1 MRGKTISLYNLVVG
15 SARKNSRRT
24 FAVRT
29 GGLSKSS
36 AGWTAAA
43 ASLTAATFSSQPT
56 LCLWGATPAASK
68 EESLIKE
75 SDELYKKGE
84 YAKLKVRTRCML
96 MRRKCS
102 DGSKPNL
109 TCKPSPFT

>member
-1 MRGKTISLYNLVVG
+1 MRGKIISLSNLVVG

-29 GGLSKSS
+29 ARLSKSS

-43 ASLTAATFSSQPT
+43 ASLTAATFSQPT

-96 MRRKCS
+96 MGRK
-102 DGSKPNL
+102 
-109 TCKPSPFT
+109 

>member
-1 MRGKTISLYNLVVG
+1 MLRFAGVRVKTISLSNLVVG
-15 SARKNSRRT
+15 SVRKNSRSM

-29 GGLSKSS
+29 AGLSKIS
-36 AGWTAAA
+36 AGWAWTAAA

-84 YAKLKVRTRCML
+84 YAKLKVRMRCML
-96 MRRKCS
+96 MRRKYAMV
-102 DGSKPNL
+102 PNP
-109 TCKPSPFT
+109 T